1 MRMNLQVSFFLHQ
14 TLLLF
19 DISIIIQLQSN
30 NWNFVCVSEL
40 RAATTARQ
48 WKEEDYNAQYSV
60 DCQFQSGSD
69 LPGSPIAEVHT
80 KKDCA
85 KKCLDDRECSH
96 FTWRAPGVDRPKC
109 YLKKL
114 QESKKGDS
122 ATHLNNAHCG
132 FIPGR
137 PLRVVEKSRPL
148 TPPVKVKISW
158 AEDCKFKGNEI
169 NSKRINNNAINL
181 LDQCAEFCAKNV
193 KCTHFTWFADEM
205 CWIKNIPVGSN
216 DNYPAYNKKAFQQKY
231 PSLCGFIE
239 KQ

>member
-1 MRMNLQVSFFLHQ
+1 L
-14 TLLLF
+14 
-19 DISIIIQLQSN
+19 
-30 NWNFVCVSEL
+30 NFVCVSEL
-40 RAATTARQ
+40 RAATTLVRQ

-60 DCQFQSGSD
+60 NCQFGSGSE
-69 LPGSPIAEVHT
+69 LPGSPIEVYS

-85 KKCLDDRECSH
+85 KKCLDNRECSH
-96 FTWRAPGVDRPKC
+96 FTWADPGITRPKC

-114 QESKKGDS
+114 QESTKGAS
-122 ATHLNNAHCG
+122 ATPLDRAHCG

-137 PLRVVEKSRPL
+137 PLMAVEKTRPS

-169 NSKRINNNAINL
+169 NSIHINNNVNNL

-193 KCTHFTWFADEM
+193 KCTHFTWFANEM
-205 CWIKNIPVGSN
+205 CFIKNIPVGSN
-216 DNYPAYNKKAFQQKY
+216 DNYPAYEKKKSQQKY